1 MLNNEV
7 KIVWTKS
14 MKVINRTTELFSAL
28 LLLTMVALVFIQIV
42 SRVII
47 SSSFPWTEEVARFMM
62 IWITFLGA
70 SVAFQ
75 YGAHIGV
82 EAFVERVPAKIRAFF
97 VIITMLVCLSFF
109 GLLIIYGY
117 ELASGA
123 FVQTSPALQ
132 IPLGYIYYIIPIS
145 GVLMSLNLF
154 DVTFKTL
161 FAKKKD

>member
-1 MLNNEV
+1 M
-7 KIVWTKS
+7 WTKS

-47 SSSFPWTEEVARFMM
+47 SSSFPWTEEIARFMM

-70 SVAFQ
+70 AVAFQ

-82 EAFVERVPAKIRAFF
+82 EAFVERLPAKVRSFF
-97 VIITMLVCLSFF
+97 IVIAMLICLSFF
-109 GLLIIYGY
+109 ILLIVFGY
-117 ELASGA
+117 QLAIGA
-123 FVQTSPALQ
+123 FVQTSPALK
-132 IPLGYIYYIIPIS
+132 IPMGYIYYIIPIS
-145 GVLMSLNLF
+145 GLLMSLNLL

>member
-1 MLNNEV
+1 M
-7 KIVWTKS
+7 WTKS

-28 LLLTMVALVFIQIV
+28 LLFIMVILVFIQIV
-42 SRVII
+42 SRVIM

-82 EAFVERVPAKIRAFF
+82 EALVDRLPAIVRKFF
-97 VIITMLVCLSFF
+97 VIVVMLICLSFF
-109 GLLIIYGY
+109 VLLIVYGY

-123 FVQTSPALQ
+123 FVKTSPALQ
-132 IPLGYIYYIIPIS
+132 IPMGYIYYIIPVS
-145 GVLMSLNLF
+145 GVLMSLNLL
-154 DVTFKTL
+154 DVTGKTL
-161 FAKKKD
+161 FSKKEK